1 MAESDVN
8 AGATVNAQFSDYNG
22 NLQKLVDSVKKRASE
37 LEDYSDSWSSS
48 VSKIERMAVESKKL
62 FEWSDGPLV
71 NAMRVG
77 DAFLLD
83 EISLADDSVLE
94 RLNSVLESERL
105 LVLAERGSV
114 DSENQDSTSITQ
126 THVEELRAHANF
138 SFFATMN
145 PGGDYGK
152 KELSPALR
160 NRFTEIWVPPIGD
173 KNDLSMIIK
182 QRLDR
187 MAFRFPQ
194 VTKIPSLMLDFL
206 EWFAGRLGMIRTSI
220 VSLRDIMAWVSF
232 ISTLL
237 DADASDSAP
246 VTLLAEAV
254 FHGGCMVLLDGIGVN
269 PLFGSMLGSSSAASF
284 RKDCSQRLAEQI
296 FSTLVSPS
304 SISVGDFVKEI
315 LFVEK
320 FDIVRTGE
328 FFGIAPFTVKCGPS
342 PTTDLRFTLQAP
354 TTSINALRVLRAMR
368 LSKPVLLEGSPGV
381 GKSSLVS
388 SLAAACGYSLC
399 RINLSEQ
406 TDLMDLFGSDLP
418 VEGGSGGEF
427 AWRDGPF
434 LCAMK
439 LGHWVLLD
447 ELNLATQQVLEGL
460 NACLDHRATVY
471 IPELNRS
478 FDCHQ
483 NFRVFA
489 AQNPQNQGGG
499 RKGLPKSFVNR
510 FTQVYVEALSSDDM
524 AFIVANLHPEVD
536 EDIVKKM
543 IEFNQA
549 MHVET
554 MVKHSFGLRGSPWEF
569 NLRDI
574 LRWIELVKSRP
585 SVAQSPRVY
594 LKMMYCQKMRTETD
608 ERAVESLFDSFFL
621 PEESTNCSLSISETT
636 VSVGSSSLS
645 RAGRRL
651 PLSRG
656 YVSGDKL
663 ELLVQQLPILESL
676 IKCVEMSW
684 MAILCGPSCS
694 GKTSIV
700 RLLAKLAGQQLDEFS
715 MNSGVDAVELLGGF
729 EQVDIIRRGQDVIRS
744 AEHSLEVV
752 LRFMGSANIIL
763 GDSKNI
769 HAVYQLQTQL
779 FELKRAGGLLDLDS
793 LRTLLERLDRI
804 VLWFGDSLKTC
815 LYEAGAKLP
824 ADIAS
829 LCNDVKTLRDSG
841 VHGQFEWID
850 GTLIKAL
857 EEGRWILID
866 NANLC
871 PASVLDR
878 LNHLLE
884 PNGVLIVNERGL
896 VNGEVKV
903 IHPHKSF
910 RIFMTMDPQL
920 GEISRAMRNRGVEI
934 FVKPLGELSRDAS
947 PSPDVVNLLNSHG
960 LPGTSIPRK
969 VEGLHR
975 LVRHILHQS
984 HIAVREGATA
994 AIKLSNLVVERLE
1007 RGVSWPEAIQQ
1018 TFAEVYFDVSKTRIL
1033 SEDATAQVTLA
1044 LQTLCELGDR
1054 PVTFGANS
1062 WPMRIDGRY
1071 FVEESAV
1078 ATASKFSS
1086 VAAYFALCDTVELEG
1101 LKALPSEMHDILL
1114 PIPASSVLSRSALF
1128 QFVTSHFLPISAR
1141 RTLLRHIYGKF
1152 VSSSKIQQLDV
1163 GLDLL
1168 SFSETGSDIHEVLN
1182 AIEQLLDSLD
1192 ETSLNVMRVV
1202 FSFQCVLRAMKANA
1216 LLVSELSKPSL
1227 RSTELLIEA
1236 VEGCYGSLK
1245 IREFE
1250 CSSALWN
1257 SSRVAT
1263 LRTEKLIELERA
1275 FTSISDRMSAKR
1287 KNLID
1292 ILVHPLFGIDKK
1304 IRLSVLEGIAT
1315 LYFLDHSSSTDDG
1328 IPEMLVMISA
1338 LPQQVEEFLNNSSDK
1353 SKIELSS
1360 DGQWNPSDK
1369 PLTVLEE
1376 IGTRGNSFGVKPI
1389 AEIRSLRIQN
1399 LLLGRLASISFSN
1412 DSIDK
1417 KKQRGRD
1424 IISQLQQVIDY
1435 EISESSSSPQNLHP
1449 FQRILWMLDS
1459 RWVES
1464 IDDHEFIP
1472 QIKSILFEAAYFW
1485 HKSIWENSGMILA
1498 STDTYDRDMFLCH
1511 GNVHEIPKGVQAN
1524 AGKIGGPQ
1532 LLNSSSGSKMG
1543 LALLGTL
1550 EHVPIYAFEGK
1561 IKQIHELSS
1570 VFSEPVLENFVEEA
1584 LEAHL
1589 DIIMLTLQQIID
1601 GYRGCFAEG
1610 VHERIV
1616 SRLLAIRVDIFKD
1629 SEYVNRML
1637 DETRLLIHSIP
1648 ENPRGHLKMVLNILS
1663 NVATKG
1669 LSFESVGQAYIFVSM
1684 GFLRSYLPESA
1695 IDPALSSQ
1703 YELEMMSKV
1712 AQKIKSD
1719 IVVDL
1724 EYQYMCLTD
1733 SVAHDDQFK
1742 KLKEI
1747 TAASKAIQR
1756 KMVYRPKKSEIE
1768 QIVNDLTHLGSNV
1781 LRDQSIYSCVS
1792 DGDSHNRQFLQTSLQ
1807 AYVEKTEMKYPLY
1820 RDILQPVFLSL
1831 YQLRLGLSYLEADK
1845 NSGLPVEVNDLMKS
1859 LLEFTGLMTSSD
1871 LDNDKFSVAL
1881 QKVPIM
1887 SSKLAEIDTLL
1898 SVIRRFCWGVRYQNA
1913 LHESDLSALNNWLN
1927 KLSNSWLEAEALAAE
1942 KEKADAE
1949 LYKYKEKSHEILTE
1963 EEYDEKDLLS
1973 VFPDFALDFEFLEN
1987 NLGEDQD
1994 VSQKIDNGV
2003 HAGTI
2008 DADESVAFKI
2018 REMHYSLFSGAA
2030 NFEDQKES
2038 YKRAYLSSF
2047 EACSKVLGTA
2057 IFPIDYFFETISRA
2071 GKLVVSKIRD
2081 ESLTSVIEDF
2091 AKLPKD
2097 FDFYKDNNTGEAR
2110 KLLSILRSLD
2120 SVTSSLLEEWP
2131 ENQILG
2137 QLRVITNR
2145 IASFSCTSPTMKLL
2159 TGLELLFQKCH
2170 EWQKYAS
2177 SAVSVKGI
2185 LEEMTQLIVR
2195 WRKLELQS
2203 WKNLLNNEDRAA
2215 DMKSSKL
2222 WFHFFKSLIVPALV
2236 HGHDGVA
2243 EPFVESDLI
2252 ATMDQL
2258 LLGSTL
2264 GGFHGRLSMLWAFH
2278 NHLIAICKESPSET
2292 ADKMIKV
2299 LWNVYKYY
2307 AQFQDHVR
2315 THIDIQRKPI
2325 VKELDGYVRIATW
2338 KDVNVFSLKES
2349 SKKSH
2354 HHLHKFVKKYRAIL
2368 NLPVK
2373 DVIAA
2378 YLQNLAVEGT
2388 LVVPKLKSQDFSI
2401 DSPNVASH
2409 LEISG
2414 TCLGQRDSEKLF
2426 KRMQVLTATATTDN
2440 RLKVVDGIEE
2450 LMDVIF
2456 DRVEQFQRP
2465 LESKSVKGLRSIR
2478 KKALV
2483 DLLKY
2488 LEFLGLSP
2496 NASVRYSKYQSSS
2509 FLFTLPKLEFDLST
2523 FKQTGMLEEKL
2534 SDRTHGLLQKSDEY
2548 YFKLL
2553 AKMPVIRESS
2563 LTSNKDLSDREIS
2576 KSSSF
2581 LENLLQIIVDERQD
2595 LSLCADFLQNVTI
2608 KNMER

>member
-1 MAESDVN
+1 
-8 AGATVNAQFSDYNG
+8 
-22 NLQKLVDSVKKRASE
+22 
-37 LEDYSDSWSSS
+37 
-48 VSKIERMAVESKKL
+48 
-62 FEWSDGPLV
+62 
-71 NAMRVG
+71 
-77 DAFLLD
+77 
-83 EISLADDSVLE
+83 
-94 RLNSVLESERL
+94 
-105 LVLAERGSV
+105 
-114 DSENQDSTSITQ
+114 
-126 THVEELRAHANF
+126 
-138 SFFATMN
+138 
-145 PGGDYGK
+145 
-152 KELSPALR
+152 
-160 NRFTEIWVPPIGD
+160 
-173 KNDLSMIIK
+173 
-182 QRLDR
+182 
-187 MAFRFPQ
+187 
-194 VTKIPSLMLDFL
+194 ML
-206 EWFAGRLGMIRTSI
+206 
-220 VSLRDIMAWVSF
+220 
-232 ISTLL
+232 
-237 DADASDSAP
+237 
-246 VTLLAEAV
+246 
-254 FHGGCMVLLDGIGVN
+254 
-269 PLFGSMLGSSSAASF
+269 
-284 RKDCSQRLAEQI
+284 
-296 FSTLVSPS
+296 
-304 SISVGDFVKEI
+304 
-315 LFVEK
+315 
-320 FDIVRTGE
+320 
-328 FFGIAPFTVKCGPS
+328 
-342 PTTDLRFTLQAP
+342 
-354 TTSINALRVLRAMR
+354 
-368 LSKPVLLEGSPGV
+368 
-381 GKSSLVS
+381 
-388 SLAAACGYSLC
+388 YSL
-399 RINLSEQ
+399 
-406 TDLMDLFGSDLP
+406 
-418 VEGGSGGEF
+418 
-427 AWRDGPF
+427 
-434 LCAMK
+434 
-439 LGHWVLLD
+439 
-447 ELNLATQQVLEGL
+447 
-460 NACLDHRATVY
+460 
-471 IPELNRS
+471 
-478 FDCHQ
+478 
-483 NFRVFA
+483 
-489 AQNPQNQGGG
+489 
-499 RKGLPKSFVNR
+499 
-510 FTQVYVEALSSDDM
+510 
-524 AFIVANLHPEVD
+524 
-536 EDIVKKM
+536 
-543 IEFNQA
+543 
-549 MHVET
+549 
-554 MVKHSFGLRGSPWEF
+554 
-569 NLRDI
+569 
-574 LRWIELVKSRP
+574 
-585 SVAQSPRVY
+585 
-594 LKMMYCQKMRTETD
+594 
-608 ERAVESLFDSFFL
+608 
-621 PEESTNCSLSISETT
+621 
-636 VSVGSSSLS
+636 
-645 RAGRRL
+645 
-651 PLSRG
+651 
-656 YVSGDKL
+656 
-663 ELLVQQLPILESL
+663 
-676 IKCVEMSW
+676 
-684 MAILCGPSCS
+684 
-694 GKTSIV
+694 
-700 RLLAKLAGQQLDEFS
+700 
-715 MNSGVDAVELLGGF
+715 
-729 EQVDIIRRGQDVIRS
+729 
-744 AEHSLEVV
+744 
-752 LRFMGSANIIL
+752 
-763 GDSKNI
+763 
-769 HAVYQLQTQL
+769 
-779 FELKRAGGLLDLDS
+779 
-793 LRTLLERLDRI
+793 
-804 VLWFGDSLKTC
+804 
-815 LYEAGAKLP
+815 
-824 ADIAS
+824 
-829 LCNDVKTLRDSG
+829 
-841 VHGQFEWID
+841 
-850 GTLIKAL
+850 
-857 EEGRWILID
+857 
-866 NANLC
+866 
-871 PASVLDR
+871 
-878 LNHLLE
+878 
-884 PNGVLIVNERGL
+884 
-896 VNGEVKV
+896 
-903 IHPHKSF
+903 
-910 RIFMTMDPQL
+910 
-920 GEISRAMRNRGVEI
+920 
-934 FVKPLGELSRDAS
+934 
-947 PSPDVVNLLNSHG
+947 
-960 LPGTSIPRK
+960 
-969 VEGLHR
+969 
-975 LVRHILHQS
+975 
-984 HIAVREGATA
+984 
-994 AIKLSNLVVERLE
+994 
-1007 RGVSWPEAIQQ
+1007 
-1018 TFAEVYFDVSKTRIL
+1018 
-1033 SEDATAQVTLA
+1033 
-1044 LQTLCELGDR
+1044 
-1054 PVTFGANS
+1054 
-1062 WPMRIDGRY
+1062 
-1071 FVEESAV
+1071 
-1078 ATASKFSS
+1078 
-1086 VAAYFALCDTVELEG
+1086 
-1101 LKALPSEMHDILL
+1101 
-1114 PIPASSVLSRSALF
+1114 
-1128 QFVTSHFLPISAR
+1128 
-1141 RTLLRHIYGKF
+1141 
-1152 VSSSKIQQLDV
+1152 
-1163 GLDLL
+1163 
-1168 SFSETGSDIHEVLN
+1168 
-1182 AIEQLLDSLD
+1182 
-1192 ETSLNVMRVV
+1192 
-1202 FSFQCVLRAMKANA
+1202 
-1216 LLVSELSKPSL
+1216 
-1227 RSTELLIEA
+1227 
-1236 VEGCYGSLK
+1236 
-1245 IREFE
+1245 
-1250 CSSALWN
+1250 
-1257 SSRVAT
+1257 
-1263 LRTEKLIELERA
+1263 
-1275 FTSISDRMSAKR
+1275 
-1287 KNLID
+1287 
-1292 ILVHPLFGIDKK
+1292 
-1304 IRLSVLEGIAT
+1304 
-1315 LYFLDHSSSTDDG
+1315 
-1328 IPEMLVMISA
+1328 
-1338 LPQQVEEFLNNSSDK
+1338 
-1353 SKIELSS
+1353 
-1360 DGQWNPSDK
+1360 
-1369 PLTVLEE
+1369 
-1376 IGTRGNSFGVKPI
+1376 
-1389 AEIRSLRIQN
+1389 
-1399 LLLGRLASISFSN
+1399 
-1412 DSIDK
+1412 
-1417 KKQRGRD
+1417 
-1424 IISQLQQVIDY
+1424 
-1435 EISESSSSPQNLHP
+1435 
-1449 FQRILWMLDS
+1449 
-1459 RWVES
+1459 WVES

-1498 STDTYDRDMFLCH
+1498 SSDTYDRDIFLCH

-1616 SRLLAIRVDIFKD
+1616 SRLLAIRGDIFKD

-1637 DETRLLIHSIP
+1637 GETRLLIHSIP

-1831 YQLRLGLSYLEADK
+1831 YQLRLGLSYIEADK
-1845 NSGLPVEVNDLMKS
+1845 NSGVPVEVNDLMKS

-1881 QKVPIM
+1881 QKVPIV
-1887 SSKLAEIDTLL
+1887 SYKLAEIDTLL

-2426 KRMQVLTATATTDN
+2426 KRMQVLTATATTEDN

-2608 KNMER
+2608 KNMERCYSSLKIFSDAENNLLTSLDFVVTESLLRSHKKAMDEIDAFVLQASIVVESVVNLPFSAQTVLAEIETVKTKIHRIKSAVDSIFSEHCTKERGKITPFVCTNDVWKYFEAVQDTLMTVSVDFSDISKKYPSISWVFKNLCRRSDILSNNLKAALHAASTAEKPGTSSNTDIASMDLLQKNDDHEPSLSNIDSSDEFGLQSGSIAKTHMFFNRIFKDSRHKKICSIISTALEEISGTSVSETCYNMLGHVYPLMHQYILMYKFRVYEYISFHKTIAKFAHLLSSTFGTLFKKGLCVPEGDEEDKNEDQQEEEATGTGIGEGEGTKDVSNEFEDESQVEGLQNEESGPKPEKKVKEEKNGVEMDGDFDGVMEDVSDNENDEEDDNKNEEKDHEEQMGNVDKDLADVVDEKLWDGDDEKGPKEDEGKTERDSKAEAKAGETDLVAKENDSENSQQQKPADENGREEDENDEHSDEVQEIPGEDQINDMENEYEDNTGVKPKSSIDDSHEVDEVMDLPEDLNLDGEMEDGGKEEQFSDMKLEDEPEGPESAPQDDEANLDEMEIEEFPPEDADAQMDRLEGTPEEDVEMDEVDTTMENGDPEIPDDANKEDKADLDAVDVDDNNELTDTADSNARDRNLGNAESNQTKQQISNTVARDNAETSQDTTELTAGSELGQDNQKRDGGQNDRANEKTSNDEVDTVKNQKQQESEFNPHRSLGDATKKWMERFKNLFDRDQSKETEVPEVVAENEEENNTHDGKNEEFEFVENDETLFDAQVLHAASGQQMDQMDQKALAEEKNREVDAMEVDDEIQQEVDQPSEKSPDDKDPVSDGSAKKLPKFGNIADMDENMPGDEPDEETVESENPIVSSHEREEFDAKADLPESKLEDIEEEMEPLDEATLEQLREQLQASTDEWRKSGQNTEEARALWGQYSALTQELSYSLCESLRLILEPSLATKLKGDYRSGKRLNMRKVIAYIASEFKKDKIWLRRTRPSKRTYQIMMCIDDSLSMAESKSVELAFESLSLISKALTQLEVGEIGIVSFGEHIRLLHPFDKPFSDDAGAEVIRSFTFNQDGTQVRKMMETTIDVMKAARNSIQGGAELWQLQIIISDGILEDHNSVRALVRQAANARIMVVFVGLQMTRYMDTFPFEFYVVLNRIEDLPEVLSDTLRQYFSFVTM